1 MTDKY
6 ITVYQKGDIHIVD
19 MFQKNVLTTK
29 KEITVDK
36 GFIDD
41 ICQEIKKITL
51 LANRIPYEANP
62 EEICSHLVL
71 NLKNTGKLLFKNLFP
86 DDIQKNLR
94 ESEGTD
100 MYLRLDEKVLHIPWE
115 LCYDGQEFLS
125 LKYRIGRQV
134 LTENKT
140 LTSFKELK
148 RDKLSMLII
157 IDPSETLRYAQKEA
171 EILYSLLE
179 NQTQTDIDV
188 ELLGGRYANKFRILK
203 EIADKDFVH
212 FIGHSIYNENQIE
225 KSGWILKDGI
235 ITSDEISKMDNP
247 PVVVFSNSC
256 QSVATASH
264 DGYLFDER
272 SLGIGGGFMIAGTR
286 NFIGPLWIIH
296 DEKSVNFAVD
306 FYTSFINGKPIGQ
319 ALNDAKLK
327 VINTDGL
334 CNLLWASYVL
344 YGDPLVSL
352 CSGSQEK
359 TERKKESIYNE
370 NLLLKPSKATP
381 VQKVKSILFFLIVII
396 LIGYISWIKWFSVNN
411 SHLDSFFNNPKN
423 TSLIQLYNYAYKIYN
438 NGNVEAATELFKEII
453 EDKNNHIGLGYDGL
467 AAIYFEKGNTRTAK
481 EILKRGLTKSSGN
494 IMSHIIY
501 GDILFTEGK
510 RDKATTEYFQA
521 LQQKDALT
529 WQKAKAYNALG
540 ISLFKNSETRSA
552 IVYFQKSLSAE
563 PENRDAFFNL
573 GVLAWRE
580 GKKVEALSYFK
591 KVIELNPSDKLA
603 DLYIELI
610 KHQPQANDIENYV
623 KTALILPFFFDGGY
637 LRRIGA
643 GEVIAWIIGKRLEKT
658 GKLKRIDRFIVKSG
672 REFGEIGFHKLSDSI
687 AAINIAKIEKADY
700 VIYGS
705 YSLFVDTV
713 EADIRVVNV
722 NTAEIVTVEHIR
734 TTGERKINKLAE
746 IFVKNFISKLG
757 NIKE

>member
-29 KEITVDK
+29 KEIPVDK

-71 NLKNTGKLLFKNLFP
+71 NLKNTGELLFKNLFP

-225 KSGWILKDGI
+225 KSGWVLKDGI

-344 YGDPLVSL
+344 YGDPSIHI
-352 CSGSQEK
+352 K
-359 TERKKESIYNE
+359 TKDSKQGNKDYNKNFYSHKASTSKNRRIKMTIKKFS
-370 NLLLKPSKATP
+370 
-381 VQKVKSILFFLIVII
+381 SILLFII
-396 LIGYISWIKWFSVNN
+396 LI
-411 SHLDSFFNNPKN
+411 SFFGFLSWMTWISKDGKTEILSVFNNIKEIFYPSKKSRLN
-423 TSLIQLYNYAYKIYN
+423 NTMGKSSYPMRKIEKQSKQAAVSNQWLYGKSAPTFQNNFLKVGLQSISISDKGNRVNLAISLQNITNEDLFLSLKKGPGGIETSLIDDHGGLWKLLRWNGINSIYYAFDFQKN
-438 NGNVEAATELFKEII
+438 KKDNFTQFSPGSKNVIIMVFESRQETDATEF
-453 EDKNNHIGLGYDGL
+453 D
-467 AAIYFEKGNTRTAK
+467 F
-481 EILKRGLTKSSGN
+481 S
-494 IMSHIIY
+494 
-501 GDILFTEGK
+501 
-510 RDKATTEYFQA
+510 
-521 LQQKDALT
+521 
-529 WQKAKAYNALG
+529 
-540 ISLFKNSETRSA
+540 
-552 IVYFQKSLSAE
+552 
-563 PENRDAFFNL
+563 
-573 GVLAWRE
+573 
-580 GKKVEALSYFK
+580 
-591 KVIELNPSDKLA
+591 A
-603 DLYIELI
+603 DLYKYSKEGAT
-610 KHQPQANDIENYV
+610 Q
-623 KTALILPFFFDGGY
+623 FS
-637 LRRIGA
+637 IG
-643 GEVIAWIIGKRLEKT
+643 
-658 GKLKRIDRFIVKSG
+658 
-672 REFGEIGFHKLSDSI
+672 LSDM
-687 AAINIAKIEKADY
+687 KI
-700 VIYGS
+700 
-705 YSLFVDTV
+705 T
-713 EADIRVVNV
+713 R
-722 NTAEIVTVEHIR
+722 
-734 TTGERKINKLAE
+734 
-746 IFVKNFISKLG
+746 
-757 NIKE
+757 